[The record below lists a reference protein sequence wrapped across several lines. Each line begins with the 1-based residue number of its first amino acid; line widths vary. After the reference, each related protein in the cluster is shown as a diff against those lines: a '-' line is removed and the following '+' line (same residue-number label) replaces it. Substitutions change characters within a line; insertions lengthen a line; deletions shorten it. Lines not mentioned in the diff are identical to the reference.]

1 MNENNYCVIM
11 AGGIG
16 SRFWPISR
24 RLKPKQFLD
33 MLGIGKSFLQQTYER
48 FNKICLSENIYI
60 VTNSHYKSLV
70 KEQLPSINENQILL
84 EPIGRNTAPCI
95 AYATHSILTKNKN
108 ARIVVAPSDH
118 LILNEEKFLEI
129 AKESLDYVAQKE
141 VLLTLGIRPNRPETG
156 YGYIQIDELINNDK
170 ESLPIYTVKT
180 FTEKPT
186 LDIAQVFYKSG
197 EFFWN
202 SGIFFWNINTIVAA
216 LENHLPDVNSLFA
229 EGANHY
235 GKESEVEF
243 IQGVYGQCTNVSIDY
258 GVMEKASNVDVYC
271 ADFGWSDLGTW
282 GSLYEHMDKDEND
295 NAVKANTLLYN
306 TQNCVISSD
315 SNRLIAIQGL
325 DGYVVAE
332 TENALLIC
340 KIENEQKIRQIVND
354 AKLTKGNDYI

>member
-16 SRFWPISR
+16 SRFWPVSR
-24 RLKPKQFLD
+24 RAKPKQFLD

-70 KEQLPSINENQILL
+70 IEQLPQLNETQILL
-84 EPIGRNTAPCI
+84 EPVGRNTAPCI
-95 AYATHSILTKNKN
+95 AYATHSILTKNKK

-118 LILNEEKFLEI
+118 LILHAEKFIQIANDSLE
-129 AKESLDYVAQKE
+129 YVAKKD

-156 YGYIQIDELINNDK
+156 YGYIQIDELTEK
-170 ESLPIYTVKT
+170 ENLPIYTVKT
-180 FTEKPT
+180 FTEKPN
-186 LDIAQVFYKSG
+186 LEIAQVFFKSG

-202 SGIFFWNINTIVAA
+202 SGIFFWTINSILTA
-216 LENHLPDVNSLFA
+216 LETFLPEVNALFA
-229 EGANHY
+229 EGADNY
-235 GKESEVEF
+235 GQKTEVEF
-243 IQGVYGQCTNVSIDY
+243 IQKVYAQCPNISIDY
-258 GVMEKASNVDVYC
+258 GIMEKASNVDVYC

-282 GSLYEHMDKDEND
+282 GSLYEHTNRDEND

-306 TQNCVISSD
+306 TKNCIINSD
-315 SNRLIAIQGL
+315 SSRLIAIQGL
-325 DGYVVAE
+325 EGYVVAE
-332 TENALLIC
+332 SENALLIC

-354 AKLTKGNDYI
+354 AKLSKGSQYV